1 MGTQILF
8 LCPDGSDRTNKH
20 LSLTFSHVGQSLI
33 LLSVTETFF
42 QITGIVMRAA
52 KRIQI
57 NIAVEPVKM
66 FA

>member
-8 LCPDGSDRTNKH
+8 LCPDGGDRKNKH

-57 NIAVEPVKM
+57 NIAVEPVKI